1 MCSFESCVMAIA
13 VPGLAMDPHFL
24 LFEWLFVKGNLRSS
38 QMNLVRRFVD
48 AARQGWVRFPN

>member
-1 MCSFESCVMAIA
+1 MAIA

-38 QMNLVRRFVD
+38 QMDLVRRFVD
-48 AARQGWVRFPN
+48 AARHGWVHFPN